1 MSYSVP
7 SCILSRPRTSY
18 LWEFKVAGTRRRDDE
33 MTSGIDLVRNAK
45 IESSFGYNNKKIKYN
60 EDWTDEC
67 VEKEAEGN
75 RVFFLCL

>member
-1 MSYSVP
+1 
-7 SCILSRPRTSY
+7 
-18 LWEFKVAGTRRRDDE
+18 

-75 RVFFLCL
+75 RVFFYVCSIM